1 MAVATK
7 AYVFPDPA
15 FGPGS
20 KGYQMRTQT
29 WKRIQKD
36 ETFGIEALRVDG
48 QANSIR
54 HGTVGDDS
62 SDDDSNTEGTST
74 AARTYVGAGSY
85 F

>member
-1 MAVATK
+1 MAVTAK
-7 AYVFPDPA
+7 PYVFPDPA

-29 WKRIQKD
+29 RDRIQKG
-36 ETFGIEALRVDG
+36 ETLGIEALRIDG
-48 QANSIR
+48 QTNNLR

-62 SDDDSNTEGTST
+62 SDDDSNTEGT
-74 AARTYVGAGSY
+74 ARTYVGAGSY